1 MIKVKPSKTANHP
14 KYKENKTVLITG
26 AGGSIGCH
34 VLNKVLQETSWRVI
48 VTDSFRHKGYF
59 DRIANIISGNE
70 FFSSRV
76 KVIAHDL
83 TAPFTDREVSELNET
98 NYIIH
103 LASLSD
109 VYDSV
114 EHPDSF
120 ILNNCNVQVN
130 ILELAR
136 KLPNLEYFYHMS
148 TDETKGAV
156 KADSSGHKEGNYMN
170 PSNPY
175 AASKA
180 AQECFCI
187 SYWKSYNLP
196 IVIGNIMNNFGEM
209 QSASKFNTIVQSKLL
224 KGEKVTIHGSST
236 GEIGTRYFMHS
247 ENTADGILFILT
259 HTEPRFHVPSS
270 TDEIPRFN
278 IAGDKQVSNL
288 ELAQLVAKL
297 MGKELDYEIVN
308 YHEQHGAHDM
318 HYGLDSSYIKSLG
331 WIPPLTFEESI
342 ERVINFSNENPQW
355 IK

>member
-1 MIKVKPSKTANHP
+1 MIKIKPSKTANHP

-34 VLNKVLQETSWRVI
+34 VLNKVLQETSWHVI

-70 FFSSRV
+70 EFSRRV
-76 KVIAHDL
+76 KVIGHDL
-83 TAPFTDREVSELNET
+83 TAPFTDREMLELNNT

-114 EHPDSF
+114 ENPDSF
-120 ILNNCNVQVN
+120 ILNNCHVQVN

-136 KLPNLEYFYHMS
+136 KLPELEYFYHMS

-156 KADSSGHKEGNYMN
+156 KADSTGHKEGNYMN

-236 GEIGTRYFMHS
+236 GEIGTRYFM
-247 ENTADGILFILT
+247 
-259 HTEPRFHVPSS
+259 PRV
-270 TDEIPRFN
+270 N

-288 ELAQLVAKL
+288 ELAELVAEL

-331 WIPPLTFEESI
+331 WEPPLTFEESI